1 MRAMGV
7 LVSDWS
13 TALVGIDAGGDAW
26 ADDAGTVCS
35 MGLRD
40 VSRQAGEGGSLLEL
54 IAAPVVAGILA
65 GVSLLGAA
73 VRRFAR

>member
-35 MGLRD
+35 MGRRE
-40 VSRQAGEGGSLLEL
+40 VPRQAGEGGSCVGEESD
-54 IAAPVVAGILA
+54 VD
-65 GVSLLGAA
+65 GVRGEHGMEDLKLD
-73 VRRFAR
+73 V